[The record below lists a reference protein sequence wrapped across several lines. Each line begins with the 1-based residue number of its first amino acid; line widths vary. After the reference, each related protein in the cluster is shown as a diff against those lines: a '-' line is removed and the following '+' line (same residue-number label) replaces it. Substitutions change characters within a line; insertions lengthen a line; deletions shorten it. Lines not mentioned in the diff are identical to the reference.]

1 MEDNRCTEKLLEGSS
16 ERAVDRPELVVEESK
31 DNGSSISAEESK
43 HNGSSISAGANT
55 IGRGNISAN
64 DEGEVEYSDLGVG
77 FASLSTN
84 FSDSERRPMPV
95 YSARAQKKSSDDS
108 RLDMPDETTEHDR
121 WTTEQ
126 LGALKYRVGRLEA
139 AILIPS
145 VSPDAQ
151 KHENPY
157 VVYENE
163 LFEGYSALNEARLQ
177 KSSAQ
182 GELAHGQADTSVKD
196 ANQRIYDAALAILKF
211 RVEQNL
217 GETKQPLFEK
227 QINELQ
233 THLSATIRMLRTVK
247 PTSSWSLRSFWAT
260 DKNAQASRSVQKLAK
275 NPAFGATNLEGQSV
289 EQLKINARIL
299 RLMTQAMYALTNFDQ
314 ASVSTSGSA
323 SNLDSDGATSSLHQT
338 PPRMSMTAH
347 VLSAPSSG
355 SQSSQM
361 ALKDISRVSCAKGV
375 NESVMDVIRFDLA
388 EIQKEAGGLIGS
400 SNPNRQ
406 FWGRVLMVLALA
418 IATMVAAVAV
428 MSMLGFATPAFL
440 VPYFAA
446 IQASSMVSTVL
457 NFVAAK
463 LTLDLNTAAAVTAM
477 ATAGTLGLFGKAVH
491 DSGAPAQLNCE
502 FYSVAQDLEAALS
515 EQKLLLA

>member
-1 MEDNRCTEKLLEGSS
+1 MEDNRGTEKLLAGSS
-16 ERAVDRPELVVEESK
+16 ELVEDSSELVV
-31 DNGSSISAEESK
+31 AESK
-43 HNGSSISAGANT
+43 HNGSSISAGGNT
-55 IGRGNISAN
+55 IVI
-64 DEGEVEYSDLGVG
+64 DEGNSHQDEFGDDEDHSASVLGFDTRSFNPHSSQRVG
-77 FASLSTN
+77 SMSAARDVKKPSN
-84 FSDSERRPMPV
+84 DPRAGMPV
-95 YSARAQKKSSDDS
+95 ERSD
-108 RLDMPDETTEHDR
+108 HDT

-126 LGALKYRVGRLEA
+126 LGELKYRVGILEG

-157 VVYENE
+157 DVYEKK
-163 LFEGYSALNEARLQ
+163 LFKGYSDLNEAMLQ
-177 KSSAQ
+177 KSNAQ
-182 GELAHGQADTSVKD
+182 GEVAHGEAGTSFKD
-196 ANQRIYDAALAILKF
+196 ANERIYEAAWAILEF

-217 GETKQPLFEK
+217 GKTKQPLFET

-233 THLSATIRMLRTVK
+233 AQLRQTIRLQKSTVN

-275 NPAFGATNLEGQSV
+275 NPAFASAKLAGQTDVQLE
-289 EQLKINARIL
+289 INARIL
-299 RLMTQAMYALTNFDQ
+299 RLMTHAMYALTTFDQ

-338 PPRMSMTAH
+338 PPRMSMRAH

-355 SQSSQM
+355 SRSSQK
-361 ALKDISRVSCAKGV
+361 ALKDISGVSCAKGV

-406 FWGRVLMVLALA
+406 FWGRVLMVLALV

-463 LTLDLNTAAAVTAM
+463 LTLDLNTAAAVTAV
-477 ATAGTLGLFGKAVH
+477 ATAGTLGMFGKAVH
-491 DSGAPAQLNCE
+491 YSGAPTQLKRDLDRA
-502 FYSVAQDLEAALS
+502 AQDLEAALS
-515 EQKLLLA
+515 ETDAAKNIRMDM